1 MQILALK
8 SLKIN
13 PKTIFKCLLESVKIH
28 LQGDLIHHKVLRGL
42 KDAFTG
48 PQPDHFG
55 LTWNR
60 FVALFHSFQGALP
73 SIPTQIS
80 FAKLS
85 STFVGR
91 GSLFKS
97 SHPTSELNLDITD
110 RHLDC
115 IV

>member
-1 MQILALK
+1 MQIQSLK
-8 SLKIN
+8 SMKNL
-13 PKTIFKCLLESVKIH
+13 PKTIPKCLLGSVKIH
-28 LQGDLIHHKVLRGL
+28 LEGDMIHQKVLRNL

-60 FVALFHSFQGALP
+60 FVRLFYPFQIALP
-73 SIPTQIS
+73 SIPSQIS

>member
-1 MQILALK
+1 MQILSLK

-13 PKTIFKCLLESVKIH
+13 PKTISKCLLGSVKIH